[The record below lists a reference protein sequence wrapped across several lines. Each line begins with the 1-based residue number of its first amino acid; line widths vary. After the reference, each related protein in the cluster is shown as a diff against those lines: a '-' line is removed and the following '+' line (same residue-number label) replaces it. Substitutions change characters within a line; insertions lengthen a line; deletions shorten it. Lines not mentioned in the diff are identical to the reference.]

1 MKKIFFLM
9 AFVLFLG
16 VAVWASTSYDIKS
29 ALNISAGIISFG
41 LIVYVL
47 ITFVFSLLAVMVFWM
62 QRNNS
67 LKYFCGA
74 LYFSVVNYAVLFLMK
89 KYDYDVLVSGVHL
102 SNLIGAGVSIMV
114 SVLLIIGVYFAM
126 SHRHREY
133 G

>member
-1 MKKIFFLM
+1 MTEGFFGRRSQGKGEM
-9 AFVLFLG
+9 AFIDHLEELR
-16 VAVWASTSYDIKS
+16 WH
-29 ALNISAGIISFG
+29 IIR
-41 LIVYVL
+41 
-47 ITFVFSLLAVMVFWM
+47 SLLAVMVFWM

-133 G
+133 A